1 MRTSKGFILA
11 LALACGV
18 PELVHAQT
26 PSPDTRQNPPLA
38 ADRRDDRN
46 WGWIGLLGLAG
57 LAGLMRRD
65 RADDRDRA
73 MGTKR

>member
-26 PSPDTRQNPPLA
+26 PSPDTRQNPPPA
-38 ADRRDDRN
+38 SGRRDDRN
-46 WGWIGLLGLAG
+46 WGWIGLL
-57 LAGLMRRD
+57 
-65 RADDRDRA
+65 
-73 MGTKR
+73 